1 MVSTGL
7 VEFSSTNLTV
17 FFTPGSI
24 AVGTVG
30 LLFDSLFKFI
40 QITTYFLLWSNPV
53 NLKISCTV
61 ILPPSSMKKL
71 ESRKLNWYL
80 SVQIIWAISPQFEM
94 VFFVANQVI
103 RVEGQVGREG
113 LEVRL
118 ALDGGRPCE
127 I

>member
-1 MVSTGL
+1 
-7 VEFSSTNLTV
+7 
-17 FFTPGSI
+17 
-24 AVGTVG
+24 
-30 LLFDSLFKFI
+30 
-40 QITTYFLLWSNPV
+40 
-53 NLKISCTV
+53 
-61 ILPPSSMKKL
+61 MKKL